1 MPRVNVGLKLK
12 PKLRTNAAVSR
23 VGISDVLSLGSG

>member
-12 PKLRTNAAVSR
+12 PKLRTNAVASR
-23 VGISDVLSLGSG
+23 VGISGVLSLGSG